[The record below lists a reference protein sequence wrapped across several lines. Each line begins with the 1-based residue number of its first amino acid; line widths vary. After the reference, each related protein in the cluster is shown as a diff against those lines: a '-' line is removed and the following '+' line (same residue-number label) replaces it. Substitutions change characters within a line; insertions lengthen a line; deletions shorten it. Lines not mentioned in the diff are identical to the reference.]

1 MEVLPQGGTC
11 SGSLH
16 GVAPPLSLVEK
27 KIPAPL
33 GLLGDLCQQEF
44 SPVGPSCPAC
54 GWRPDCPSVQTLDGS
69 HEGWEQFWNEMS
81 LGQGLDWTSG
91 TLQNCFVYS

>member
-27 KIPAPL
+27 KFQPPWGFLGTRVSKSLALFVPAA
-33 GLLGDLCQQEF
+33 LLVAGDLT
-44 SPVGPSCPAC
+44 VLPSRLWMEAMKA
-54 GWRPDCPSVQTLDGS
+54 GS
-69 HEGWEQFWNEMS
+69 N
-81 LGQGLDWTSG
+81 SG
-91 TLQNCFVYS
+91 MR